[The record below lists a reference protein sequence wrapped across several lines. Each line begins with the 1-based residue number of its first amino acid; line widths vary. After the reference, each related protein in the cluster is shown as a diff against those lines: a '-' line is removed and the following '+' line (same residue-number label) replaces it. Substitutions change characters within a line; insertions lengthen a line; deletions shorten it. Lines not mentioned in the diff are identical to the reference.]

1 MLLSNECLFTTNVKI
16 GSNKQEFNL
25 ILDTG
30 SYYTWVAK
38 EGSKDVK
45 TINHHFNPSSS
56 NTCVKTPI
64 STEIIYGT
72 GSCSGDFYSDNFY
85 YINDKEFKMIF
96 LVASSTN
103 FNSADGIIGLGR
115 SSQFLGDSSFIDM
128 LKLGGVTNSK
138 LFSFK
143 FSINESE
150 IKGTLI
156 IGKHDDFS
164 KTDVG
169 YCPLINLDKAEGF
182 WECKISSFTMKNL
195 GNEIKIQGNY
205 DFIFDTG
212 TNHIYLPF
220 EYFSKIDSSLT
231 KFNCHS
237 ITNEEQSIFNI
248 ICSDGNLLPDFIFEI
263 NGNMLTIP
271 SYFSF
276 IRYNNNEYMS
286 LICFTK
292 SDKYFIGFPFFVIFH
307 TLFDKENG
315 KLFFYPEQVPF
326 LKLQS
331 DINIDKL
338 TNLGNRN
345 LLSYTHIIIII
356 SSILLCIGFIILII
370 NSSLRKF
377 KAKNIIEENLLSSN

>member
-1 MLLSNECLFTTNVKI
+1 VFISNEYLFIINVKI

-25 ILDTG
+25 LLDTG
-30 SYYTWVAK
+30 SFSTWVAE
-38 EGSKDVK
+38 EGSKDAK

-56 NTCVKTPI
+56 NTCKKTQI
-64 STEIIYGT
+64 HTEINYVT
-72 GSCSGDFYSDNFY
+72 GSCSGYYYIDNFY
-85 YINDKEFKMIF
+85 YINDKELKMIF
-96 LVASSTN
+96 LVATSTD

-115 SSQFLGDSSFIDM
+115 SVEFFGNSTFID
-128 LKLGGVTNSK
+128 LLNKGGVTNSR
-138 LFSFK
+138 LFSLK

-150 IKGTLI
+150 INGALI

-164 KTDVG
+164 KTNVT
-169 YCPLINLDKAEGF
+169 YCPLILDKSKGF
-182 WECKISSFTMKNL
+182 WECKISSFTMKNS

-237 ITNEEQSIFNI
+237 ITNEEQSIFSI

-276 IRYNNNEYMS
+276 SPYKNN
-286 LICFTK
+286 
-292 SDKYFIGFPFFVIFH
+292 
-307 TLFDKENG
+307 
-315 KLFFYPEQVPF
+315 
-326 LKLQS
+326 
-331 DINIDKL
+331 
-338 TNLGNRN
+338 
-345 LLSYTHIIIII
+345 
-356 SSILLCIGFIILII
+356 
-370 NSSLRKF
+370 
-377 KAKNIIEENLLSSN
+377 